1 MGPSWEG
8 TQRGEQ
14 RACRGAVGPQ
24 EQVTQEALK
33 VQPSGEGVE
42 MVAKVLLETRSLF
55 CFICL
60 L

>member
-14 RACRGAVGPQ
+14 RVCRGAVGPQ

-33 VQPSGEGVE
+33 VQHSGEGAE
-42 MVAKVLLETRSLF
+42 MVVKVLFETRSSF
-55 CFICL
+55 CF
-60 L
+60 